1 MHYLPFSALKT
12 GKNSYL
18 TDKTPIVYVISATV
32 LKELQKHTRTETENL
47 TAFGNPSYPKGE
59 VEDFVVRSVL
69 RNTPLTP
76 LPATEQEIEAIG
88 KLYGEKAR
96 IHQQTE
102 ATEENARNTD
112 KESSIIH
119 FACHGILD
127 ERFPLNSGLAL
138 TIPEKTEE
146 GKENGLLQAWE
157 IFEDIRINADLVTLS
172 ACETGLGKE
181 MGGEGLIGLT
191 RAFQYAGAKTVL
203 FTLWSVPDESTAILM
218 ENFYT
223 NLKQGKS
230 KAEALKTAQSEMLK
244 SDKYSHPFYWA
255 GFVLNG
261 DAE

>member
-1 MHYLPFSALKT
+1 MGKDLKPLVFLV
-12 GKNSYL
+12 SYFFIFC
-18 TDKTPIVYVISATV
+18 TMYSVSSDKKYSGI
-32 LKELQKHTRTETENL
+32 
-47 TAFGNPSYPKGE
+47 E
-59 VEDFVVRSVL
+59 VESVEKGS
-69 RNTPLTP
+69 
-76 LPATEQEIEAIG
+76 A
-88 KLYGEKAR
+88 GEKAGIR
-96 IHQQTE
+96 EGDILLSWERLTNPPSNPE
-102 ATEENARNTD
+102 GEKGTIYKKETATEENARNTD
-112 KESSIIH
+112 KETSIIH

-157 IFEDIRINADLVTLS
+157 IFESVRINADLVTLS

-203 FTLWSVPDESTAILM
+203 PTLWSVPDESTAILM

-223 NLKQGKS
+223 YLKQGKS

-261 DAE
+261 DGEIISL